1 MRVLPA
7 LAIVIGVLMLAGCGK
22 KATTVPD
29 GAGSTA
35 AGQGETGAAAG
46 EGQVGEGRELPGA
59 SGAALVRFLGG
70 GAAGVIALLAAAV
83 FWTVAPFLLALW
95 ALWRQDI

>member
-1 MRVLPA
+1 MRSLPV

-35 AGQGETGAAAG
+35 TGESETGAAAG
-46 EGQVGEGRELPGA
+46 EGTEV
-59 SGAALVRFLGG
+59 
-70 GAAGVIALLAAAV
+70 AAAAEGAGCAS
-83 FWTVAPFLLALW
+83 T
-95 ALWRQDI
+95 